1 MTKYSNRQL
10 VGKFGDLVE
19 VLIYLE
25 ERAKKL
31 RTQTRSDGA
40 IVYVRVSTQDQV
52 DTNSLA
58 DQKRES
64 LRRIEEKGIPFIP
77 GAFFSDEGV
86 SGRRLDRPGFKRAI
100 EYAIMNA
107 DKVSHFV
114 VYCSDRFARKA
125 IFSAL
130 TRVFLKGLG
139 ITVCSVTD
147 KMEEMSETQLA
158 MKEAQNEEYALQG
171 IERTKRGM
179 KTAREDGY
187 TTSNPPYGYTK
198 GPPYQPP
205 GSTDF
210 KRDTI
215 EDPELF
221 PYAQLVWKLALQGHR
236 MHIIQQMAAA
246 QGAPMRYRR
255 DKPIDKD
262 TIHRILTNRFYAG
275 RVRVEGE
282 KWALGNHKAIVGEEE
297 FDQVQRSLNFA
308 NSPQAVPHI
317 SDRVDLPLR
326 RFVRCENCGSGISGS
341 PSTNGTQ
348 KKKYLNYRCWRCGHV
363 NVRADVLHGR
373 FIEELKRL
381 VPPRQVALLL
391 ERAIRWVMKEQI
403 ASTGSMR
410 ERVQQDIRKAKQD
423 LVGIAQKMSTGV
435 IAEDVYKVMED
446 EMRKRIQNIEERSEH
461 LSNLDRITE
470 KDVKKALQI
479 AQRSPALWPRLDLD
493 SMLALQSAIF
503 PNGITIAQNGELSPI
518 ETPLSKVCSLL
529 SGSMKASTNEQGTW
543 NTGVHGLSP
552 CSITSST
559 SAIGRNGS
567 RTASRENQP
576 LGTSQVACEST
587 PCDSSNNLEENVVP
601 QARLERT
608 TCGLGPRRGRKPQG
622 GEAKPTRI
630 LATSITRWKQEP
642 ENMVP
647 QARLE
652 RTTCGLGNRR
662 SIQLSYWGTEG

>member
-1 MTKYSNRQL
+1 MTRYSNRQL
-10 VGKFGDLVE
+10 AGKFGDLVE

-31 RTQTRSDGA
+31 ITQTRSDGA
-40 IVYVRVSTQDQV
+40 IIYVRVSTQDQV

-64 LRRIEEKGIPFIP
+64 LRRIKEKGVPFIP

-86 SGRRLDRPGFKRAI
+86 SGRRLDRPGFKKAI
-100 EYAIMNA
+100 EYAIINA
-107 DKVSHFV
+107 DKVSHFM
-114 VYCSDRFARKA
+114 VYCSDRFAREA
-125 IFSAL
+125 ILSAL
-130 TRVFLKGLG
+130 TRKFLKGLG

-147 KMEEMSETQLA
+147 KMEEMSESQLRQ
-158 MKEAQNEEYALQG
+158 KEDQNEEAGKAG

-179 KTAREDGY
+179 MTAREAGE

-198 GPPYQPP
+198 GPPYQPH

-215 EDPELF
+215 EDSKLF
-221 PYAQLVWKLALQGHR
+221 PYAQMIWKLALQGHR
-236 MHIIQQMAAA
+236 MHIIRETAAA

-275 RVRVEGE
+275 NVRIEGE
-282 KWALGNHKAIVGEEE
+282 KWTLGNHRAIVSEEE
-297 FDQVQRSLNFA
+297 YAQVQRSMDFA

-317 SDRVDLPLR
+317 SDRIDLPLR
-326 RFVRCENCGSGISGS
+326 KFVRCENCGSGISGS
-341 PSTNGTQ
+341 PSTNGTS
-348 KKKYLNYRCWRCGHV
+348 KKQYLNYRCWRCGNV
-363 NVRADVLHGR
+363 NVRADLLHDR
-373 FIEELKRL
+373 FVEELKRL

-403 ASTGSMR
+403 ASNGSMR
-410 ERVQQDIRKAKQD
+410 ERVQQEIRKTRQEM
-423 LVGIAQKMSTGV
+423 VSIAQKMASGV
-435 IAEDVYKVMED
+435 IAEEAYQLMEG
-446 EMRKRIQNIEERSEH
+446 EMMTRLRNLQVRSEQ
-461 LSNLDRITE
+461 LENLDRITE
-470 KDVKKALQI
+470 KDVKKAIQI
-479 AQRSPALWPRLDLD
+479 TQRSPALWPRLDLE

-503 PNGITIAQNGELSPI
+503 PNGITISSKGEITPI
-518 ETPLSKVCSLL
+518 DTPLSLVCRLL
-529 SGSMKASTNEQGTW
+529 EETATAGTSGEQGTW
-543 NTGVHGLSP
+543 NTGGHGLSP

-559 SAIGRNGS
+559 SAVGKNGS

-576 LGTSQVACEST
+576 LGTSQVACDST
-587 PCDSSNNLEENVVP
+587 LCDSSDNLEENV
-601 QARLERT
+601 
-608 TCGLGPRRGRKPQG
+608 
-622 GEAKPTRI
+622 
-630 LATSITRWKQEP
+630 
-642 ENMVP
+642 VP

>member
-1 MTKYSNRQL
+1 MIKYSNRQL
-10 VGKFGDLVE
+10 LNKYGDLID
-19 VLIYLE
+19 VLSYLK

-31 RTQTRSDGA
+31 KSQTRSDGA
-40 IVYVRVSTQDQV
+40 IIYVRVSTQDQV

-64 LRRIEEKGIPFIP
+64 LRRIKEMGVPFIP

-86 SGRRLDRPGFKRAI
+86 SGRRLDRPDFKKAI
-100 EYAIMNA
+100 EYAILNA
-107 DKVSHFV
+107 DKVSHFM
-114 VYCSDRFARKA
+114 VYCSDRFAREA
-125 IFSAL
+125 ILSAL
-130 TRVFLKGLG
+130 TRTFLNGLG
-139 ITVCSVTD
+139 IKACSVTD
-147 KMEEMSETQLA
+147 KMEEMSESQLRQ
-158 MKEAQNEEYALQG
+158 KEDQNEEAGKAG

-179 KTAREDGY
+179 MTAREAGE

-198 GPPYQPP
+198 GPPYQPH

-215 EDPELF
+215 EDPKLF

-262 TIHRILTNRFYAG
+262 TVHRILTNRFYAG

-282 KWALGNHKAIVGEEE
+282 KWALGNHKAIVSEEE

-326 RFVRCENCGSGISGS
+326 RFVRCENCGSGITGS
-341 PSTNGTQ
+341 PSTNGMSRE
-348 KKKYLNYRCWRCGHV
+348 KYLNYRCWRCKHV
-363 NVRADVLHGR
+363 NVRADVLHDR
-373 FIEELKRL
+373 FIEELKRH
-381 VPPRQVALLL
+381 VPPQEVSVLL
-391 ERAIRWVMKEQI
+391 EKAIRWVMKEQI
-403 ASTGSMR
+403 ASSGSMR
-410 ERVQQDIRKAKQD
+410 ERVQQEIRKTRQEM
-423 LVGIAQKMSTGV
+423 VSIAQKMASGV
-435 IAEDVYKVMED
+435 IAEDAYRLMEG
-446 EMRKRIQNIEERSEH
+446 EMMTRLRNLEERSEQ
-461 LSNLDRITE
+461 LDNLDRITE
-470 KDVKKALQI
+470 KDVRKALQI
-479 AQRSPALWPRLDLD
+479 AQRSPALWPRLDLE

-529 SGSMKASTNEQGTW
+529 SRTAEASTGEHGTW
-543 NTGVHGLSP
+543 NTGGHGLSP
-552 CSITSST
+552 CSITSSNNAVT
-559 SAIGRNGS
+559 KNGRKD
-567 RTASRENQP
+567 TSRENQP

-587 PCDSSNNLEENVVP
+587 SCDGSDNLEENVVP

-630 LATSITRWKQEP
+630 LAASITR
-642 ENMVP
+642 
-647 QARLE
+647 
-652 RTTCGLGNRR
+652 
-662 SIQLSYWGTEG
+662 

>member
-1 MTKYSNRQL
+1 MKYSKKQL
-10 VGKFGDLVE
+10 IKLYGALAE
-19 VLIYLE
+19 AITYLDE
-25 ERAKKL
+25 SAKKL
-31 RTQTRSDGA
+31 RTQTRTDGA
-40 IVYVRVSTQDQV
+40 IIYVRVSTKEQV
-52 DTNSLA
+52 ETYSLE

-64 LRRIEEKGIPFIP
+64 LRRIAEKGIPFIQ
-77 GAFFSDEGV
+77 GAFFSDKGV
-86 SGRRLDRPGFKRAI
+86 SGRRLDRPGFRKAI
-100 EYAIMNA
+100 DYAIMNA
-107 DKVSHFV
+107 DKVSHFM

-125 IFSAL
+125 IFSCL
-130 TRVFLKGLG
+130 TRTFLRGLG

-147 KMEEMSETQLA
+147 KMEEMSESELRQ
-158 MKEAQNEEYALQG
+158 KENQNEDVLDQG
-171 IERTKRGM
+171 VERTIRGM
-179 KTAREDGY
+179 KSAREDGN

-198 GPPYQPP
+198 GPPYQPH

-221 PYAQLVWKLALQGHR
+221 QYAQLIWKLALQGHR

-262 TIHRILTNRFYAG
+262 TVHRILTNRFYAG
-275 RVRVEGE
+275 RVHVEGE
-282 KWALGNHKAIVGEEE
+282 IWGPGNHRAIVNEEE

-317 SDRVDLPLR
+317 SDRIDLPLR
-326 RFVRCENCGSGISGS
+326 KFVRCENCGSGISGS
-341 PSTNGTQ
+341 PSTNGTSS
-348 KKKYLNYRCWRCGHV
+348 KKYLNYRCWRCGHV
-363 NVRADVLHGR
+363 NVRADLLHDR
-373 FIEELKRL
+373 FVEELKKL
-381 VPPRQVALLL
+381 VPPTQVALLL
-391 ERAIRWVMKEQI
+391 EQAIRWVMKEQI
-403 ASTGSMR
+403 ASNGSMR
-410 ERVQQDIRKAKQD
+410 ERVQQAIRKEKQSMLD
-423 LVGIAQKMSTGV
+423 VAQKMASGV
-435 IAEDVYKVMED
+435 IAEDIYRVLEV
-446 EMRKRIQNIEERSEH
+446 EMKTRLRNLEERSEQ
-461 LSNLDRITE
+461 LDNLDRITE
-470 KDVKKALQI
+470 KDVRKALQI
-479 AQRSPALWPRLDLD
+479 AQRSPALWPRLDLEG
-493 SMLALQSAIF
+493 MLALQSALF
-503 PNGITIAQNGELSPI
+503 PNGILIAQNGELSPI

-630 LATSITRWKQEP
+630 LATSITR
-642 ENMVP
+642 
-647 QARLE
+647 
-652 RTTCGLGNRR
+652 
-662 SIQLSYWGTEG
+662 